1 MNVAELIT
9 ELDALRPELAGYL
22 IAKGVSAS
30 ETEGLASLVDK
41 VASISTG
48 SGGITPSG
56 TLEIAQNGDYDV
68 TTYARAKVAVPETG
82 GSAVPVLQEKSVVPT
97 KTVQSVTADE
107 GYDGLSEVE
116 VGAIPDDYVVPPTF
130 TKTPA
135 TAPHILSGYQAV
147 NNKNELV
154 TGDMTKWSGTRWYTS
169 TLDIQSIKQGYHDG
183 STKYGISTTEA
194 EKIIPENIKSG
205 VTILGVT
212 GTAGNLAG
220 GYKTVELNA
229 DRLDPNGV
237 LSAAVPG
244 TFLFAVAAVRN
255 ASGNNYDST
264 GARAGYLNSQ
274 SSVRIYEN
282 GTTKMAT
289 LAYDGTNITLTNVYD
304 EYYLWNVK
312 VIAVY
317 EE

>member
-22 IAKGVSAS
+22 VSKGVSAS

-48 SGGITPSG
+48 SGGIIPTG
-56 TLEIAQNGDYDV
+56 TLDIVSNGSVDVAAYAMANVNVPTPEIA
-68 TTYARAKVAVPETG
+68 
-82 GSAVPVLQEKSVVPT
+82 LQEKSVTPSAVAQ
-97 KTVQSVTADE
+97 TVVADE
-107 GYDGLSEVE
+107 GYGGLSEVE
-116 VGAIPDDYVVPPTF
+116 VGAIPEEYAVLPTF

-255 ASGNNYDST
+255 ASGNNYDSA